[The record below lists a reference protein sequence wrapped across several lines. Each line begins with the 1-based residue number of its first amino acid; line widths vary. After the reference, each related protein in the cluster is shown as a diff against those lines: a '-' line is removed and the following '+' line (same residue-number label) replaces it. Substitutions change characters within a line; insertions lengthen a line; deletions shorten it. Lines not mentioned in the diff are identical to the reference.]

1 MADEYKVNDDDLQG
15 LDELMRD
22 YPTDEETTE
31 TTSFEETASDENE
44 AVQQVK
50 GKKHSKLAGILIAV
64 AVCIL
69 AIAAVVFWFAAG
81 RDMWQAHL
89 VRVQAEK
96 DAQVLEINWDLT
108 AEEIAD
114 LDRYVNLQSVDL
126 TNSTAYDEIIAY
138 MSRRPD
144 VKVTYF
150 VPLGAQAVEG
160 NTETLR
166 LDSSKYA
173 ESDLAAN
180 LKYLPKLHSLYL
192 ENMTMPV
199 ESYNALQAQ
208 YPLIQMGYS
217 VALCGESVDWAV
229 TELNLSK
236 LQPNGVAEAARAV
249 SILTMVESIELM
261 DGDVSELSPA
271 DVVKIM
277 DAAPKA
283 KVHYTFDLFGQT
295 VSTDAEEIIIEN
307 VRLSDADEETLRDAL
322 KVLKDC
328 KRFVLDMN
336 RYYRISHET
345 MAKLREEFREQ
356 TKVVWRIWFATYGS
370 CLTDR
375 DVLRFVYH
383 LNDTNCSD
391 LQYCEDVEYIDF
403 GHNEFLTDIS
413 WVSNMKKLK
422 AIIISGSSI
431 KSLEPF
437 AECDSLEFLEAAYCG
452 YIDDVAPLANL
463 QNLKYLNISYTK
475 VADLSPLDD
484 MNLAVVVAVKARLSQ
499 AEKDRLIDL
508 TLPPEERKDAEKP
521 TQTQPTEPTQET
533 TAPEESNPAE
543 TGEPTETTQPVEEP
557 KPAKDT
563 IFRFTGNEYGYPW
576 RYEKDGHTKTAIYEK
591 LCEVFHYPNATET
604 TH

>member
-1 MADEYKVNDDDLQG
+1 MAEDYKMNDDELEG
-15 LDELMRD
+15 LDDLMRD
-22 YPTDEETTE
+22 YPVNEEPFQTVSEETEPDETE
-31 TTSFEETASDENE
+31 PAE
-44 AVQQVK
+44 AVPH
-50 GKKHSKLAGILIAV
+50 KKHGKLAGILIA
-64 AVCIL
+64 AAAGIL
-69 AIAAVVFWFAAG
+69 VIAGVVFWFAAG

-89 VRVQAEK
+89 VKVQAEK

-126 TNSTAYDEIIAY
+126 SNSTAYDEIIAY

-144 VKVTYF
+144 VKVKYF

-166 LDSSKYA
+166 LDSGKYA
-173 ESDLAAN
+173 QSDLTDN
-180 LKYLPKLHSLYL
+180 LKYLPKLRSLYL
-192 ENMTMPV
+192 ENMTMSL
-199 ESYNALQAQ
+199 ESYDALQAQ

-217 VALCGESVDWAV
+217 VELCAQSVDWAA

-236 LQPNGVAEAARAV
+236 LQPTGVEAAARAV
-249 SILTMVESIELM
+249 RMLTMVESIELM
-261 DGDVSELSPA
+261 DGDVSALSPK

-283 KVHYTFDLFGQT
+283 KVHYTFDLFGST
-295 VSTDAEEIIIEN
+295 VSTDAEEIIIEK
-307 VRLSDADEETLRDAL
+307 VKLSDADEETLREAL
-322 KVLKDC
+322 LVLKNC

-345 MAKLREEFREQ
+345 MAKLREEFRDQ

-383 LNDTNCSD
+383 LNDSNCSD

-452 YIDDVAPLANL
+452 YIDDVSPLEGMES
-463 QNLKYLNISYTK
+463 LKYLNISYTK

-484 MNLAVVVAVKARLSQ
+484 MDLAVVMAVKAKLSQ
-499 AEKDRLIDL
+499 AEKDRVIDL
-508 TLPPEERKDAEKP
+508 TLPPEERKGAQKP
-521 TQTQPTEPTQET
+521 EETTPTEPNQAPEAPEGTETPET
-533 TAPEESNPAE
+533 TEPA
-543 TGEPTETTQPVEEP
+543 EEP

-563 IFRFTGNEYGYPW
+563 VYRFTGNEYGYMW
-576 RYEKDGHTKTAIYEK
+576 RYEKDGHTKTAMYER
-591 LCEVFHYPNATET
+591 LCEAFGYPNPTET

>member
-1 MADEYKVNDDDLQG
+1 MADEYKMNDDDLEG
-15 LDELMRD
+15 LDALMQD
-22 YPTDEETTE
+22 YPVDEEMPGQTV
-31 TTSFEETASDENE
+31 FEETQSAETE
-44 AVQQVK
+44 PAEEK
-50 GKKHSKLAGILIAV
+50 TPKKHGKLVGILIAA

-69 AIAAVVFWFAAG
+69 AIAAVIFWFAAG

-89 VRVQAEK
+89 IRVQAEK
-96 DAQVLEINWDLT
+96 DAQVLEINRDLT

-126 TNSTAYDEIIAY
+126 TNSTAYEEIIAY

-144 VKVTYF
+144 VKVKYF

-173 ESDLAAN
+173 VGDLTDN
-180 LKYLPKLHSLYL
+180 LKYLPKLRSLYL

-199 ESYNALQAQ
+199 ETYNALQAQ

-217 VALCGESVDWAV
+217 VKLCGESVDWAV
-229 TELNLSK
+229 TELNLSR
-236 LQPNGVAEAARAV
+236 LQPGEIEEAVRAV
-249 SILTMVESIELM
+249 SMLTMVETIELM

-283 KVHYTFDLFGQT
+283 GVHYTFDLFGKT

-307 VRLSDADEETLRDAL
+307 VKLSDADEETLRDAL
-322 KVLKDC
+322 KVLKNC

-345 MAKLREEFREQ
+345 MAKLREEFRDQ

-375 DVLRFVYH
+375 DILRFVYH
-383 LNDTNCSD
+383 LSDSNCSA

-437 AECDSLEFLEAAYCG
+437 AECESLEFLEAAYCG
-452 YIDDVAPLANL
+452 YIDDVAPLAGL
-463 QNLKYLNISYTK
+463 PNLKYLNVSYTK
-475 VADLSPLDD
+475 VADMSPLDD
-484 MNLAVVVAVKARLSQ
+484 MELAVVVAVRAKLSQ

-508 TLPPEERKDAEKP
+508 TLPPEERKGAQKP
-521 TQTQPTEPTQET
+521 EETTPTEPAQET
-533 TAPEESNPAE
+533 K
-543 TGEPTETTQPVEEP
+543 PTEQTETPETTESTESPEEP
-557 KPAKDT
+557 KPAKNT
-563 IFRFTGNEYGYPW
+563 LFRFTGNEYGYPW

>member
-1 MADEYKVNDDDLQG
+1 MAEDYKMNDDELEG
-15 LDELMRD
+15 LDDLMRD
-22 YPTDEETTE
+22 YPVNEEPFQTISEETEPDETE
-31 TTSFEETASDENE
+31 PAE
-44 AVQQVK
+44 AVPR
-50 GKKHSKLAGILIAV
+50 KKHGKLIGILIAAA
-64 AVCIL
+64 AVIL
-69 AIAAVVFWFAAG
+69 LTAGVVFWFAMG

-89 VRVQAEK
+89 IKVQAEK
-96 DAQVLEINWDLT
+96 DAQVLEIKWDLT

-126 TNSTAYDEIIAY
+126 TNSNAYDEILAY

-150 VPLGAQAVEG
+150 VPLGAQTVEG
-160 NTETLR
+160 NIETLR
-166 LDSSKYA
+166 LDSGTYA
-173 ESDLAAN
+173 ERDLADN
-180 LKYLPKLHSLYL
+180 LKYLPKLRALYL

-217 VALCGESVDWAV
+217 VALCGESVDWAA

-236 LQPNGVAEAARAV
+236 LQPDGVEEAVRAV
-249 SILTMVESIELM
+249 RMLTMVERIEMM
-261 DGDVSELSPA
+261 DGDTGALSPK
-271 DVVKIM
+271 DVLRIM
-277 DAAPKA
+277 EAAPNA
-283 KVHYTFDLFGQT
+283 KVHYTFDLFGRT
-295 VSTDAEEIIIEN
+295 VGTDDEEIIIEN
-307 VRLSDADEETLRDAL
+307 IKLSDADAETLRDAL
-322 KVLKDC
+322 LVLKNC

-345 MAKLREEFREQ
+345 MAKLREEFRDR

-437 AECDSLEFLEAAYCG
+437 AECENLEFLEAAYCG
-452 YIDDVAPLANL
+452 YIDDVSPLQNL
-463 QNLKYLNISYTK
+463 QNLKYLNVSYTK

-484 MNLAVVVAVKARLSQ
+484 MDLAVVMAVKAKLSQ
-499 AEKDRLIDL
+499 AEKDRVIEL
-508 TLPPEERKDAEKP
+508 TLPPEERKDAQRIEETKP
-521 TQTQPTEPTQET
+521 AEPAQETETPEDTETPETTEP
-533 TAPEESNPAE
+533 AE
-543 TGEPTETTQPVEEP
+543 PVAEP
-557 KPAKDT
+557 KPAKNT
-563 IFRFTGNEYGYPW
+563 VYRFTGNEYGYMW
-576 RYEKDGHTKTAIYEK
+576 RYEKDGHTKTPMYEK
-591 LCEVFHYPNATET
+591 LCEVFHYPNAPET